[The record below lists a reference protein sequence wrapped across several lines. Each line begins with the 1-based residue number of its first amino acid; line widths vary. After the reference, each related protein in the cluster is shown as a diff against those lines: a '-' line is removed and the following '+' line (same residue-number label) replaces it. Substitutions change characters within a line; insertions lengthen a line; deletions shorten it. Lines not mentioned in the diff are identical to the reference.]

1 MKLGNTSQSIV
12 PVPNFFLNTTHR
24 EVDTFKVPTRR
35 RYFRE
40 KDLFRHTKDLN
51 FSNNR
56 RQNNKKLE
64 EYNKEKYV
72 PVHKKEM
79 NLNFRNLQGS
89 LTGLKYG
96 QDDIYL
102 LDSDRVDKDDTKKLK
117 SLNSEF
123 GKFTQYMEKTNV
135 SKITKGDVRGEISSN
150 IKELLE
156 KINTNLDM
164 KEYNKFDKKQNSMIH
179 NTVKFTPITTF
190 NQNNENETD
199 RFKRTLKEKLSSLTV
214 VDKNSKE
221 KALLS
226 LKFNHNSSREEI
238 GRKSSVEKT
247 TKLNS
252 TTNMSILRLPNLNLE
267 SKSRRVAQTADAPYN
282 YTTNSL
288 HKTNSNTIYASMKT
302 TGMNNNN
309 ISPQNNSMNATEF
322 ENFKEYSIYN
332 NNPESSDLRQ
342 FRIPSKK
349 NYQRKKEN
357 ELMRKTRDNDPYLST
372 IKDENYNSIKYKQS
386 FNENYKFE
394 NIKTGDDGNLNITTR
409 MMNMTS
415 KSVFI

>member
-1 MKLGNTSQSIV
+1 VNNYCKFNIINLIFYIFKYEFLCCDFMSHIFFISGDWGLGIGDWAQSPI
-12 PVPNFFLNTTHR
+12 PN
-24 EVDTFKVPTRR
+24 P
-35 RYFRE
+35 
-40 KDLFRHTKDLN
+40 
-51 FSNNR
+51 
-56 RQNNKKLE
+56 Q
-64 EYNKEKYV
+64 
-72 PVHKKEM
+72 
-79 NLNFRNLQGS
+79 
-89 LTGLKYG
+89 
-96 QDDIYL
+96 
-102 LDSDRVDKDDTKKLK
+102 
-117 SLNSEF
+117 
-123 GKFTQYMEKTNV
+123 
-135 SKITKGDVRGEISSN
+135 
-150 IKELLE
+150 
-156 KINTNLDM
+156 
-164 KEYNKFDKKQNSMIH
+164 
-179 NTVKFTPITTF
+179 
-190 NQNNENETD
+190 
-199 RFKRTLKEKLSSLTV
+199 RTLKEKLSSLTV

-252 TTNMSILRLPNLNLE
+252 TTNMSLLRLPNLNLE

-332 NNPESSDLRQ
+332 NNPKSSDLRQ

-394 NIKTGDDGNLNITTR
+394 KY
-409 MMNMTS
+409 
-415 KSVFI
+415 